1 MDIVYQ
7 ACNLLQRLTLRL
19 SADYEVTGKD
29 NVPSTGPLLIV
40 ANHQSNSDPSVIG
53 VSVPRRTWFLAKHT
67 LFRNYISSWFLTT
80 YGAFP
85 LDRSGG
91 DIKAYRWLLNQLKN
105 DKAVVVFPEGRRSNG
120 TLQKASVGLVKFAL
134 KAQVPIL
141 PVGITGTEKLGTILR
156 VINPTGSIKVNIGNV
171 FSMPYTGGPVNSE
184 RLEYFTNM
192 IMYQI
197 ASLLPEQKRG
207 IYATKND
214 SWRGKTCA
222 GS

>member
-7 ACNLLQRLTLRL
+7 TCNLLQRLTLRI

-29 NVPSTGPLLIV
+29 NVPSTGPLLII
-40 ANHQSNSDPSVIG
+40 ANHQSNFDPSLIG
-53 VSVPRRTWFLAKHT
+53 TSVPRRTWFLAKHT
-67 LFRNYISSWFLTT
+67 MFRNHISSWFLNA

-91 DIKAYRWLLNQLKN
+91 DIKAYRWLLEQLKN
-105 DKAVVVFPEGRRSNG
+105 DKAIVVFPEGTRSNG
-120 TLQKASVGLVKFAL
+120 TLQKASEGLVKFAL

-141 PVGITGTEKLGTILR
+141 PVGITGTERLGSVLR
-156 VINPTGSIKVNIGNV
+156 VLYPTGSIKVNIGNV
-171 FSMPYTGGPVNSE
+171 FSIPSTDGPINQE

-197 ASLLPEQKRG
+197 ANLLPEQKRG
-207 IYATKND
+207 IYATKK
-214 SWRGKTCA
+214 R
-222 GS
+222 